1 MWRITNLFFKGPQ
14 IPAAFTSSPP
24 VPPIFLL
31 PPQPLSPSPSRRT
44 LKLLPPPLTFSSPFH
59 PPPGPPNI
67 LYANK
72 SAEKHCHGNHVAV
85 GPWCWCKVSNFKI
98 MAWKEQEG
106 DRLRQRKGVRERAKA
121 MRSGTKPLEMHS
133 GWHHHP
139 FPQWSFT
146 YEAPVSIH
154 CLKASF
160 LEPGETISPS
170 LNACLNAFFVVKQ
183 WTVSETLHKGLSNS
197 LQLPGSLS
205 HLWANNS

>member
-1 MWRITNLFFKGPQ
+1 MLTLLLSLHLSLFHLLF
-14 IPAAFTSSPP
+14 SPP
-24 VPPIFLL
+24 T
-31 PPQPLSPSPSRRT
+31 PLQ
-44 LKLLPPPLTFSSPFH
+44 
-59 PPPGPPNI
+59 PPNI
-67 LYANK
+67 FLYANK
-72 SAEKHCHGNHVAV
+72 CAEKHRHGNHVAV
-85 GPWCWCKVSNFKI
+85 GPWCWCEVSTFKI

-106 DRLRQRKGVRERAKA
+106 DRLRQRKGVRESAKA
-121 MRSGTKPLEMHS
+121 MKSGTKPLEMHS

-160 LEPGETISPS
+160 LEPRETISPG